1 MNLTLIIQLFLI
13 LLFIYFIISTI
24 LGNNI
29 FINVFWKVFNYTKRK
44 IFLNKLESINY
55 FEYYSKT
62 EKEKFLQ
69 FILNDFKY
77 NSNLFKKKGIYTI
90 IHPFIFEYDN
100 RSYFIDFYDSF
111 VIDKFGLLD
120 KSGSIIIDENAK
132 LDFFLNFTNKIGLE
146 INFSEIN
153 YLDKDENEFKIDL
166 EINETKYSLKQNYE
180 NEYYYYDLI
189 YQLVNILN
197 SELSKIQSKER
208 IYFIDDF
215 PTLII
220 FLNEKIFNYLSTL
233 EPIKLRP
240 LLAEEWKH
248 QKFLMI
254 NRINQLKNKM

>member
-1 MNLTLIIQLFLI
+1 
-13 LLFIYFIISTI
+13 STI

-29 FINVFWKVFNYTKRK
+29 FIKIFWKVFNFTKRK

-55 FEYYSKT
+55 FEYNSKT
-62 EKEKFLQ
+62 EKEKLLQ
-69 FILNDFKY
+69 FILNVFKY
-77 NSNLFKKKGIYTI
+77 NSNLFKKEGIYTI

-132 LDFFLNFTNKIGLE
+132 LDFFLNFAIKIGLE

-166 EINETKYSLKQNYE
+166 EINKTKYSLKQNYE
-180 NEYYYYDLI
+180 NENYDDELI
-189 YQLVNILN
+189 YELVNILN

-233 EPIKLRP
+233 EPIRLRP
-240 LLAEEWKH
+240 KLPEEWKH

-254 NRINQLKNKM
+254 NSINQFKKMEH

>member
-29 FINVFWKVFNYTKRK
+29 FIKVFWKVFNYTKRK

-55 FEYYSKT
+55 FEYNSKT

-69 FILNDFKY
+69 FILNEFKY
-77 NSNLFKKKGIYTI
+77 NYNLFWKESINTI
-90 IHPFIFEYDN
+90 IHPFIFKFDN

-132 LDFFLNFTNKIGLE
+132 LDFFLNFANKIGLE
-146 INFSEIN
+146 INFYEIN

-166 EINETKYSLKQNYE
+166 EVNKTKYTLNQNYE
-180 NEYYYYDLI
+180 NENYDDELI
-189 YQLVNILN
+189 YVLVNILN

-233 EPIKLRP
+233 EPNKLRP

-248 QKFLMI
+248 QKLEMI
-254 NRINQLKNKM
+254 NKINQFKNNL